1 MKPGGKVGLKG
12 VTELSTIS
20 NRSTAACLGSQKQLY
35 GVFQFIVIDE
45 LLDLRVC
52 YMWARL

>member
-1 MKPGGKVGLKG
+1 MLTLCIVRHVRAAAKIRV
-12 VTELSTIS
+12 S
-20 NRSTAACLGSQKQLY
+20 AACLGSQKQLY